1 MKFVQVVE
9 GFAIRIDSII
19 SVKNTD
25 DETLVIETD
34 GASYT
39 VKGNFNM
46 FMQFI
51 EEEEGRGEEMDKLT
65 KQFFGG

>member
-19 SVKNTD
+19 SVKKTD

-34 GASYT
+34 GANYT

-51 EEEEGRGEEMDKLT
+51 EEEEGKDEDVDKLT